1 MKRQA
6 LGKGL
11 GALLGTLDASSGE
24 RVTNVE
30 TDLIVPNQ
38 HQPRRVFDEA
48 KLKELAASI
57 KSGGIIQPL
66 VVRRAGKK
74 YELIS
79 GERRLQA
86 AKIAGLELVPV
97 ILRELDE
104 RQTLV
109 IALVE
114 NLQREDL
121 NAIEESNA
129 LHKLIKDFD
138 LSHQDVGKM
147 IGKSRT
153 HITNVLRL
161 QKLPDD
167 IQEHIAEG
175 RLSFGHARVLA
186 GVKDHERLH
195 ALAAKVINEGLSVRQ
210 TEQLASNKEEEKVP
224 RGTSKV
230 RLSPHLRKVQKD
242 LTTVLGVPVKIHKGK
257 RKGRIEI
264 EFANTEELDTL
275 IARMLS

>member
-11 GALLGTLDASSGE
+11 GALLGTIDASAGE

-30 TDLIVPNQ
+30 LNLIVPNQ
-38 HQPRRVFDEA
+38 HQPRRVFNED

-86 AKIAGLELVPV
+86 AKLAGLSMVPV

-129 LHKLIKDFD
+129 LQKLIADFE

-161 QKLPDD
+161 QKLPET

-175 RLSFGHARVLA
+175 KLTFGHARVLA
-186 GVKDHERLH
+186 GVKDHERQH
-195 ALAAKVINEGLSVRQ
+195 ALAQKVISEGLSVRQ
-210 TEQLASNKEEEKVP
+210 TEQLASLKEDKVP
-224 RGTSKV
+224 KGAAKKK
-230 RLSPHLRKVQKD
+230 LSPHLRKVQKD
-242 LTTVLGVPVKIHKGK
+242 LSTVLGVPVKIHKGK

-264 EFANTEELDTL
+264 EFTNTDELDTL
-275 IARMLS
+275 LARMLG

>member
-11 GALLGTLDASSGE
+11 GALLGTIDASAGE

-30 TDLIVPNQ
+30 LNLIVPNQ
-38 HQPRRVFDEA
+38 HQPRRVFNAD
-48 KLKELAASI
+48 KLEELAASI

-86 AKIAGLELVPV
+86 AKLAGLSMVPV

-129 LHKLIKDFD
+129 LQKLIADFE

-161 QKLPDD
+161 QKLP
-167 IQEHIAEG
+167 G
-175 RLSFGHARVLA
+175 
-186 GVKDHERLH
+186 
-195 ALAAKVINEGLSVRQ
+195 
-210 TEQLASNKEEEKVP
+210 
-224 RGTSKV
+224 
-230 RLSPHLRKVQKD
+230 
-242 LTTVLGVPVKIHKGK
+242 
-257 RKGRIEI
+257 
-264 EFANTEELDTL
+264 
-275 IARMLS
+275 